1 MNINFI
7 MDDVIKKLNRL
18 DREDL
23 IWIIYFFI
31 ATFALLS
38 NKLDRDFLLTKDYNA
53 YKKEKKINISIFFVA
68 FFIYLY
74 FVMILNSDLN
84 NMEKN
89 FSNKKYRSTYIQLI
103 AALLFL
109 VGGFIY
115 LFNELFLND
124 ELDVGIIS

>member
-1 MNINFI
+1 
-7 MDDVIKKLNRL
+7 MDDVIKKLKRL

>member
-1 MNINFI
+1 
-7 MDDVIKKLNRL
+7 
-18 DREDL
+18 
-23 IWIIYFFI
+23 
-31 ATFALLS
+31 
-38 NKLDRDFLLTKDYNA
+38 
-53 YKKEKKINISIFFVA
+53 
-68 FFIYLY
+68 
-74 FVMILNSDLN
+74 MILNSDLN

>member
-7 MDDVIKKLNRL
+7 MDDVIKKLKRL

>member
-1 MNINFI
+1 
-7 MDDVIKKLNRL
+7 MDDVIKKLKRL

-53 YKKEKKINISIFFVA
+53 YKKEKIINISIFFVA

-74 FVMILNSDLN
+74 FVMLLNSDLN

-115 LFNELFLND
+115 LFNEIFLND